1 MNSENTFFRMKLK
14 NRQGENLDNLL
25 RNLGIS
31 QIKSKEFFLE
41 MDFETADNLSK
52 NISEEGPKLGFN
64 EPIYAQYVKYYG
76 YKEPSFSA
84 SDMVYALQT
93 LLWIKR
99 SKINEFNIG
108 EIDFFDVFKD
118 TNNPW
123 WDNFHTVLDTIE
135 CLDEEKGLKR
145 IKGGIELR
153 KNLQPHII
161 SSEIKEFIINV

>member
-1 MNSENTFFRMKLK
+1 
-14 NRQGENLDNLL
+14 
-25 RNLGIS
+25 
-31 QIKSKEFFLE
+31 